1 MEEKPNDRSSKKR
14 DFATFSQGN
23 NTGLS
28 QTASLYEDVNSL
40 YKQLYLDRQKQRQ
53 KQEETNGK
61 LIASNV
67 TEGKGKIVEGNKTTE
82 IIEIKDEE
90 NE

>member
-1 MEEKPNDRSSKKR
+1 
-14 DFATFSQGN
+14 
-23 NTGLS
+23 
-28 QTASLYEDVNSL
+28 
-40 YKQLYLDRQKQRQ
+40 
-53 KQEETNGK
+53 
-61 LIASNV
+61 V